1 MANANVSKIGLNS
14 AVAKEQE
21 AIAAAPEAAAPEAA
35 APEAAAPEANSAPN
49 ITERRVIGRK
59 EVPVGGSVIVVEN
72 L

>member
-21 AIAAAPEAAAPEAA
+21 AIAA